1 MNIYNHGPPKLT
13 VKRKVNFA
21 WGEVTEGSLYVEL
34 QASIHLPTTISQKT
48 KRGDDGGPQVERGRA
63 HANWI
68 CSLQTL
74 RSEE

>member
-1 MNIYNHGPPKLT
+1 MNIYNHGLPKLT

-48 KRGDDGGPQVERGRA
+48 KRGNDGGPQVERGG
-63 HANWI
+63 HMQI
-68 CSLQTL
+68 
-74 RSEE
+74 